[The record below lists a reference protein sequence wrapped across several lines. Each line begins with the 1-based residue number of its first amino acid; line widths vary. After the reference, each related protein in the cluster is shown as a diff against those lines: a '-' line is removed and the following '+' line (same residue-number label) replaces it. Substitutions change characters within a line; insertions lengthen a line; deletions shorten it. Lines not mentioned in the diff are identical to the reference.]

1 MIWKTKNKIF
11 LHNPSRDEIL
21 INLNS
26 AYNAFI
32 HDKVSH
38 IHFIVDNLYIQNNL
52 EAHPQKSDVSFITDI
67 GEFVERILSYIHS
80 TNNEFNYYNKN
91 TRIHITIIDNPNKV
105 SDAVKRNVI
114 HFFNLHLLP
123 DNRYTIEITK
133 NFYFQTEYVAYRI
146 FKPEN
151 RMMSR
156 WTSIN
161 SYEINNRNQNNKLIV
176 AGFEKESIVDGPGFR
191 YVIFVQ
197 GCPHHCEGCHNPDTW
212 DFNKGTVYDI
222 KDIFKDIIE
231 NPMLKG
237 VTFSGGEPFMQP
249 FTLYELYKMLN
260 EYYTNKHKKFDFM
273 CYTGFTLD
281 TLQNS
286 NNKATKNFLNSLDY
300 IMDGKFDISK
310 KTMNAKFRGSYN
322 QKMYQHNKD
331 TDEWNEIYP
340 YEQK

>member
-21 INLNS
+21 TNLNS
-26 AYNAFI
+26 AYNTFI
-32 HDKVSH
+32 HDKLPH
-38 IHFIVDNLYIQNNL
+38 IHFIVDSLYIQNNL
-52 EAHPQKSDVSFITDI
+52 EAHPQKSGVGFITDI
-67 GEFVERILSYIHS
+67 GEFVEHILPFI
-80 TNNEFNYYNKN
+80 NGNPI
-91 TRIHITIIDNPNKV
+91 TRIHITIIDVPNKTDEAIRHNV
-105 SDAVKRNVI
+105 S

-156 WTSIN
+156 WVNIN
-161 SYEINNRNQNNKLIV
+161 PYEMNNRNQDNKLII

-212 DFNKGTVYDI
+212 DFNKGIVYDI
-222 KDIFKDIIE
+222 DDIFKDIIK
-231 NPMLKG
+231 NPMLRG

-249 FTLYELYKMLN
+249 SVLYELYKMLN
-260 EYYTNKHKKFDFM
+260 EYYTDKHKKFDFM
-273 CYTGFTLD
+273 CYTGFKLNV
-281 TLQNS
+281 LQNS
-286 NNKATKNFLNSLDY
+286 NNKSIKKFLNSLDY
-300 IMDGKFDISK
+300 IVDDKFDINK
-310 KTMNAKFRGSYN
+310 KTLEAKYRGSYN
-322 QKMYQHNKD
+322 QTMYQHNRDGDK
-331 TDEWNEIYP
+331 WMEIYP
-340 YEQK
+340 YVQK